1 MTYNKNH
8 AGKLDAL
15 LLSSIEFL
23 QWLLKGA
30 YIYPNQEIGNLQD
43 DVIDFNFNNNFW
55 MMNMCFL
62 VG

>member
-8 AGKLDAL
+8 AGKLDVL

-23 QWLLKGA
+23 QCLLKGA
-30 YIYPNQEIGNLQD
+30 YIYPNKEIGNLQD
-43 DVIDFNFNNNFW
+43 DVTDFNFNNNFLV
-55 MMNMCFL
+55 MNMCFL